1 MIRAQSGNNFLVG
14 LARENIDRLVAGE
27 PIVFKPNE
35 YGLSGPPITIVICFG
50 ETEEKLALELKDVIS
65 PDAAILD
72 TRSKLQSA
80 NAIKKEYNYPICGH
94 CDRRVERLGMWTD
107 ENKMTAIFFCT
118 ACGKVFGSQLL
129 KDIGK

>member
-14 LARENIDRLVAGE
+14 LARENIDRLTAGE

-35 YGLSGPPITIVICFG
+35 YGLSGPPITILICFG

-72 TRSKLQSA
+72 TRSS
-80 NAIKKEYNYPICGH
+80 NTGRKEYNYPICGH
-94 CDRRVERLGMWTD
+94 CERKVERLGMWTD

-129 KDIGK
+129 KNIGK